1 MFPNIPNPDE
11 QPLVFD
17 YYIRVYK
24 FLKGVKWMRVF
35 LISVV
40 IFIVLVLGILYTQ
53 PQRWFYHSHE
63 CDGGIGGGCN
73 LSTGKGNF
81 LTRW

>member
-1 MFPNIPNPDE
+1 
-11 QPLVFD
+11 
-17 YYIRVYK
+17 
-24 FLKGVKWMRVF
+24 MRVF